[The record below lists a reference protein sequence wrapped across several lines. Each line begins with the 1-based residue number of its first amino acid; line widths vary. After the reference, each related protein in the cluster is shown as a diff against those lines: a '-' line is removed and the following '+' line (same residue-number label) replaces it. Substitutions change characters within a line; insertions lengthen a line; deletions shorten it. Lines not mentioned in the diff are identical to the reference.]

1 MRMRDL
7 KKAFNFGNRGE
18 EEEYQDDDFPSY
30 LEYDEEKDKIRKA
43 GRVRKRDN
51 DEDSFDLQDFLNEE
65 EESEDTSE
73 NEEEIHQNKA
83 KPILIIGFV
92 FMLLVI
98 IIAILWILLAKSN
111 NKKPSD
117 NTDTGYSQTTDNKND
132 ENASDGA
139 KEMYGDGYFKVYNK
153 NVKYYTAMDTINIFQ
168 NANDSIRKYF
178 SEIKNIESEQLTTIE
193 RKKKIDELETT
204 IAKDYATL
212 ETASKVFDKFGEDG
226 VALYNQ
232 IYERFENVEALMSAI
247 KFLNS
252 GSESTDRINGYID
265 IENQKVD
272 AMSDLIVQFAKDN
285 NLQYTEED
293 NQIKI
298 DK

>member
-1 MRMRDL
+1 MTMRDL

-43 GRVRKRDN
+43 GRVRRRDN

-117 NTDTGYSQTTDNKND
+117 NTDAGYSQTADNKND

-193 RKKKIDELETT
+193 RKKKIEELETT